1 MIKKLFI
8 LYILASGV
16 FTINLFSQEYPF
28 SIYKSFEELHKNHIQ
43 VSDDRIHVI
52 NFWATW
58 CAPCIKEMP
67 FIDSLTS
74 KYGSL
79 VKVTFVSLDFPKRID
94 TALIPFL
101 EKSALKSEVVLLDD
115 ARANRWIDWVDP
127 DWSGAIPATLIIKNE
142 KKAFYEREF
151 HSFEEIESV
160 VLKLNQ

>member
-1 MIKKLFI
+1 MIRKFFI
-8 LYILASGV
+8 LYVLLNWV
-16 FTINLFSQEYPF
+16 FSYNIFSQEYPF
-28 SIYKSFEELHKNHIQ
+28 SIYKNFEELQKNHIQ

-67 FIDSLTS
+67 FIDALTS
-74 KYGSL
+74 KYGNQI
-79 VKVTFVSLDFPKRID
+79 KVTFVSLDFPKRID

-101 EKSALKSEVVLLDD
+101 EKSDLKSEVVLLDD
-115 ARANRWIDWVDP
+115 ARANRWIDLVDP
-127 DWSGAIPATLIIKNE
+127 DWSGAIPATLIIKNG
-142 KKAFYEREF
+142 KRAFYEREF